1 MTDITGNFG
10 VNAHNYQREDIGTK
24 RAHVCPSCDE
34 VHEESPKQAI
44 DLDKNPAALS
54 GKAMIKTNGAKAKE
68 SAYVFDPK
76 KVEEDVLEF
85 KVLNLVTESAKE
97 YEQELIKNGCDKDKA
112 TEKALAYAAGLL
124 YYSQNV

>member
-68 SAYVFDPK
+68 GAYVFDPK
-76 KVEEDVLEF
+76 KVEEDLQEF
-85 KVLNLVTESAKE
+85 QAIWTVKESMDE
-97 YEQELIKNGCDKDKA
+97 YKQALIDKGYEETA
-112 TEKALAYAAGLL
+112 AQEKAAVYAACLL
-124 YYSQNV
+124 SVQNV